1 LTWKKR
7 GQIFVVI
14 LGLMFVVISGQMF
27 VMMFGQM
34 FRLMIDP
41 KHDSTSALAG

>member
-1 LTWKKR
+1 
-7 GQIFVVI
+7 VI

-41 KHDSTSALAG
+41 KHDSTPALAG